1 MKYAFTHGKLLD
13 GTKDMQV
20 QEGLCVLTDGERIS
34 AIVPEG
40 TPLDGYT
47 VVDLQGRYLMP
58 GLINMHVHLAG
69 SGKPQ
74 KKQRDNEKLVRTI
87 LSTALTRKIAYQMV
101 CGFARTELMSGVTT
115 IRTVGGLG
123 NIDSSIRNDINKGK
137 RIGPRMLVSDMAVS
151 VPEGHMAGL
160 LAYEAKTEDDC
171 VRYVRKIAENK
182 PDLIKIMIT
191 GGVLDAK
198 VKGEPGVLK
207 MPPELVRA
215 CCNEAHRLGYKVA
228 AHIESPAGLR
238 AALENGVDTVEH
250 GADPDEDMIRLFKET
265 GAVQVCTISPAIPGA
280 YFPTEVTHMS
290 EMGKFNSNI
299 VMEGMIACA
308 KKALANGITVGLGTD
323 TACPFVTHYDMWRE
337 LVYFKKFVG
346 VSNAFALHTATQ
358 VNAKIAGIENETGS
372 VEVGKSADFL
382 ITDASPLDD
391 LTALR
396 TPFMVVMKG
405 KTIKQPKV
413 KKFDYVETELDKLL

>member
-1 MKYAFTHGKLLD
+1 MKYAFVNAVVLD
-13 GTKDMQV
+13 GSENMQPMPNTA
-20 QEGLCVLTDGERIS
+20 VLVEDGVIKAIS
-34 AIVPEG
+34 PSADSFGDVKII
-40 TPLDGYT
+40 
-47 VVDLQGRYLMP
+47 DLEGRYLMP
-58 GLINMHVHLAG
+58 GLINLHVHLPG
-69 SGKPQ
+69 SGMPSYT
-74 KKQRDNEKLVRTI
+74 KKQNAKTVNFLMSNIV
-87 LSTALTRKIAYQMV
+87 TRSVVYSLCYK
-101 CGFARTELMSGVTT
+101 FARTQLMSGVTT

-137 RIGPRMLVSDMAVS
+137 RVGPRMLVSDMAVS

-171 VRYVRKIAENK
+171 IKYVRKIAENE

-207 MPPELVRA
+207 MPPELIRA
-215 CCNEAHRLGYKVA
+215 CCDEAHRLGYKVA

-358 VNAKIAGIENETGS
+358 VNAKIAGIEAETGS
-372 VEVGKSADFL
+372 VEVGKSADLL
-382 ITDASPLDD
+382 ITDASPIDD

-396 TPFMVVMKG
+396 TPYMVVMKG
-405 KTIKQPKV
+405 KTIKQPKI

>member
-1 MKYAFTHGKLLD
+1 M
-13 GTKDMQV
+13 
-20 QEGLCVLTDGERIS
+20 
-34 AIVPEG
+34 
-40 TPLDGYT
+40 
-47 VVDLQGRYLMP
+47 
-58 GLINMHVHLAG
+58 
-69 SGKPQ
+69 
-74 KKQRDNEKLVRTI
+74 
-87 LSTALTRKIAYQMV
+87 
-101 CGFARTELMSGVTT
+101 
-115 IRTVGGLG
+115 
-123 NIDSSIRNDINKGK
+123 
-137 RIGPRMLVSDMAVS
+137 
-151 VPEGHMAGL
+151 
-160 LAYEAKTEDDC
+160 
-171 VRYVRKIAENK
+171 
-182 PDLIKIMIT
+182 
-191 GGVLDAK
+191 
-198 VKGEPGVLK
+198 
-207 MPPELVRA
+207 
-215 CCNEAHRLGYKVA
+215 A

-280 YFPTEVTHMS
+280 YFPTEITHMS

-337 LVYFKKFVG
+337 LVYFKKFVPAFLTPLPAHG
-346 VSNAFALHTATQ
+346 NA

>member
-1 MKYAFTHGKLLD
+1 
-13 GTKDMQV
+13 
-20 QEGLCVLTDGERIS
+20 
-34 AIVPEG
+34 
-40 TPLDGYT
+40 
-47 VVDLQGRYLMP
+47 
-58 GLINMHVHLAG
+58 
-69 SGKPQ
+69 
-74 KKQRDNEKLVRTI
+74 
-87 LSTALTRKIAYQMV
+87 
-101 CGFARTELMSGVTT
+101 
-115 IRTVGGLG
+115 
-123 NIDSSIRNDINKGK
+123 
-137 RIGPRMLVSDMAVS
+137 
-151 VPEGHMAGL
+151 
-160 LAYEAKTEDDC
+160 
-171 VRYVRKIAENK
+171 
-182 PDLIKIMIT
+182 
-191 GGVLDAK
+191 
-198 VKGEPGVLK
+198 
-207 MPPELVRA
+207 
-215 CCNEAHRLGYKVA
+215 
-228 AHIESPAGLR
+228 
-238 AALENGVDTVEH
+238 
-250 GADPDEDMIRLFKET
+250 MIRLFKET

-358 VNAKIAGIENETGS
+358 VNAKIAGIEAETGS
-372 VEVGKSADFL
+372 VEVGKSADLL

-396 TPFMVVMKG
+396 TPYMVVMKG